1 MFASGS
7 EVHARR
13 KPLVLLQEETKKVF
27 DSARELEA
35 AVSLLLAGKESELQ
49 TRFAKIMNA
58 EDSVENSRRAL
69 TREVAG
75 AGMLM
80 MKREDILRAAYDIED
95 IAGDLTGIAF
105 RLSVVKPQV
114 FKKAKMVDDFKLLI
128 DMAVESVQRLDEMV
142 RALSTDPASAIE
154 TAHYIQRLER
164 RIDDRYRSVVASLMN
179 IESFKDIM
187 ILKDIV
193 ERVEDLSDLCLSA
206 ADSITIVAVGF
217 K

>member
-1 MFASGS
+1 MLASGL
-7 EVHARR
+7 EVQARK
-13 KPLVLLQEETKKVF
+13 KPLILLQEETKKVF
-27 DSARELEA
+27 DSARDLSA

-49 TRFAKIMNA
+49 SMFTKIMKA

-105 RLSVVKPQV
+105 RLSVVDPQA
-114 FKKAKMVDDFKLLI
+114 FKKARMVDDFKMLI

-142 RALSTDPASAIE
+142 RALPVNPASAIE
-154 TAHYIQRLER
+154 TAHYIQKLER
-164 RIDDRYRSVVASLMN
+164 RIDDKYRSVVASLMN
-179 IESFKDIM
+179 IESYKDII

-193 ERVEDLSDLCLSA
+193 ESVEELSDLCLSA
-206 ADSITIVAVGF
+206 ADSITIVAFGL
-217 K
+217 